1 MIIHQVRSKF
11 ERGDVL
17 VVRLSENPKE
27 TVRIVAVPMIKD
39 SDVCYGCILYSLCRR
54 YPGNSPFAW
63 RCYDTIFKKEQE
75 GN

>member
-17 VVRLSENPKE
+17 DVRLPENPKV
-27 TVRIVAVPMIKD
+27 TVRIVAVPKIKD
-39 SDVCYGCILYSLCRR
+39 SDVCYGCILCNLCRK

-63 RCYDTIFKKEQE
+63 HCYDTIFKKEQE

>member
-1 MIIHQVRSKF
+1 MIYAVPYNF
-11 ERGDVL
+11 EKGDVL
-17 VVRLSENPKE
+17 FVRLPENSEVTIK
-27 TVRIVAVPMIKD
+27 IVAVPKIKD
-39 SDVCYGCILYSLCRR
+39 SDVCYGCILYNLCRK